1 MTPRG
6 NRTRAYCTI
15 LSTNYLPKALALA
28 ESLRRHE
35 DGAVLRILFIDVA
48 EDDQLPD
55 LPGVVC
61 LSTASLGLSRR
72 SVRELAMSYDLVEFA
87 TAVKPLLLQ
96 RLLEDA
102 DQAVYL
108 DPDTYL
114 TAPMVELPG
123 ALGASAGGI
132 LLTPHFLGPPPP
144 GADHSDG
151 HLLLV
156 GVNNLGFCAVDRRS
170 LPALDWWW
178 SHLSTECLY
187 DPLAGLFV
195 DQKWMDIGSS
205 HFQAASFRHAGY
217 NVSVANLW
225 ERPLALDADGY
236 RIASTGER
244 LRLFHFHAFDS
255 SAPEKLSLRALGL
268 LRTPGA
274 GRQRAAAAVQG
285 VRGVSCPRS
294 RKRCRRHRRTLT
306 PGTRRGRM
314 ISRQLRRAYGRER
327 QTQRRPA
334 AVALRAAGRGGLRAL
349 ASAGVVASPS
359 AAGFCTRGAKCAR
372 IVLPEEYDR
381 VKKRFPRLAG
391 SLQGPLRRW
400 DGQLGL
406 NRTPTTA
413 SASRRRTRRCPRS
426 PRRYPGPGGSRAR
439 PGRPATGGSRSRR

>member
-1 MTPRG
+1 LSSIVT
-6 NRTRAYCTI
+6 RTYCTI

-35 DGAVLRILFIDVA
+35 DGAILRILFIDVP
-48 EDDQLPD
+48 EDEGLPS
-55 LPGVVC
+55 PPPAGVEC

-72 SVRELAMSYDLVEFA
+72 SVRELVMSYDLVEFA

-96 RLLEDA
+96 KLLEDA
-102 DQAVYL
+102 EQAVYL

-123 ALGASAGGI
+123 ALEASAQGI
-132 LLTPHFLGPPPP
+132 LLTPHFLGPPPV

-178 SHLSTECLY
+178 SRLSTECLY

-225 ERPLALDADGY
+225 ERPLALDEAGY

-255 SAPEKLSLRALGL
+255 SAPEKLSLRAQASYAHLVEDDSVVL
-268 LRTPGA
+268 QLCKEY
-274 GRQRAAAAVQG
+274 AAVLSSFEESLPPAPPYPYAQDT
-285 VRGVSCPRS
+285 RG
-294 RKRCRRHRRTLT
+294 KT
-306 PGTRRGRM
+306 

-327 QTQRRPA
+327 QRSAVPLPSPFEPSEAAAYERWRRKA
-334 AVALRAAGRGGLRAL
+334 WLAIGRGLL
-349 ASAGVVASPS
+349 QE
-359 AAGFCTRGAKCAR
+359 GAKCVR

-391 SLQGPLRRW
+391 KLNDRFAGG
-400 DGQLGL
+400 DGSWG
-406 NRTPTTA
+406 
-413 SASRRRTRRCPRS
+413 
-426 PRRYPGPGGSRAR
+426 
-439 PGRPATGGSRSRR
+439 

>member
-1 MTPRG
+1 MT
-6 NRTRAYCTI
+6 RTYCTI
-15 LSTNYLPKALALA
+15 LSSNYLPKALALA

-35 DGAVLRILFIDVA
+35 DGAILRVLLIDVA
-48 EDDQLPD
+48 DDDQLPEFS
-55 LPGVVC
+55 GVAC

-72 SVRELAMSYDLVEFA
+72 SVRELVMSYDLVEFA

-96 RLLEDA
+96 RLLVDA
-102 DQAVYL
+102 EQVAYL

-123 ALGASAGGI
+123 ALEASAGGI
-132 LLTPHFLGPPPP
+132 LLTPHF
-144 GADHSDG
+144 
-151 HLLLV
+151 LLV
-156 GVNNLGFCAVDRRS
+156 GVNNLGFCAVDRRA

-225 ERPLALDADGY
+225 ERPLELDDAGY

-255 SAPEKLSLRALGL
+255 SAPEKLSLRAQDSYAHLVQDDSVL
-268 LRTPGA
+268 L
-274 GRQRAAAAVQG
+274 QLCKEYAAV
-285 VRGVSCPRS
+285 
-294 RKRCRRHRRTLT
+294 LT
-306 PGTRRGRM
+306 SFEERLSPAPPYPYAKDTRGRT
-314 ISRQLRRAYGRER
+314 ISRQLRRAYRRER
-327 QTQRRPA
+327 QCSAAPLPSPFEHSEAAAYERWRR
-334 AVALRAAGRGGLRAL
+334 RAWLPIGRGLL
-349 ASAGVVASPS
+349 QE
-359 AAGFCTRGAKCAR
+359 GAKCVR

-391 SLQGPLRRW
+391 K
-400 DGQLGL
+400 L
-406 NRTPTTA
+406 NDRFA
-413 SASRRRTRRCPRS
+413 
-426 PRRYPGPGGSRAR
+426 GG
-439 PGRPATGGSRSRR
+439 TGSWS

>member
-1 MTPRG
+1 MTG
-6 NRTRAYCTI
+6 RATYCTI

-35 DGAVLRILFIDVA
+35 DGAVLRILFIDLA

-123 ALGASAGGI
+123 ALEASAGGI

-170 LPALDWWW
+170 LPALEWWW

-255 SAPEKLSLRALGL
+255 SAPEKLSLRALDSYAHLVQDDSVL
-268 LRTPGA
+268 LQLCKEYAGVLSSYEEVLAAGTAVPLRQGHPGP
-274 GRQRAAAAVQG
+274 VD
-285 VRGVSCPRS
+285 
-294 RKRCRRHRRTLT
+294 LT
-306 PGTRRGRM
+306 PAPPGL
-314 ISRQLRRAYGRER
+314 RQGAPDER
-327 QTQRRPA
+327 PPA
-334 AVALRAAGRGGLRAL
+334 AVALRRGRRGGLRAL
-349 ASAGVVASPS
+349 ASAGGSPRHRPRASARERQVRAHRAARGVRPGQEALSPACRVA
-359 AAGFCTRGAKCAR
+359 A
-372 IVLPEEYDR
+372 
-381 VKKRFPRLAG
+381 
-391 SLQGPLRRW
+391 GPLRRW

-413 SASRRRTRRCPRS
+413 SASRRRSRRCPRS
-426 PRRYPGPGGSRAR
+426 PRRSPGPGGSRAR
-439 PGRPATGGSRSRR
+439 PGRPATGDSRSRR